1 MSMSVHVS
9 IRYASRI
16 LRNPKLQT
24 TAFNFCKGSLYTYSF
39 FYGFSRSTRE
49 ENEQLRLE
57 KKREQESYI
66 FDINEDPRDKL
77 PKFRSQQDVGNINF
91 KDDLSENFTAMKRQQ
106 AYYIFDINEDPREK
120 NSSYKKLF

>member
-1 MSMSVHVS
+1 MSVHVS

-16 LRNPKLQT
+16 LRNSKVQT
-24 TAFNFCKGSLYTYSF
+24 TAFNFFKGSLYTCSF
-39 FYGFSRSTRE
+39 IHGFFRSTRE

-57 KKREQESYI
+57 NKREQESYI

-91 KDDLSENFTAMKRQQ
+91 KDDSSENLAEIKRQQ

-120 NSSYKKLF
+120 LSSYKKLF